1 MLFAPL
7 KVSLLQR
14 LRLERV
20 HGNRK
25 RPAGRGHLPR
35 TLLEGLYRRFVLE
48 PPPSSLRGVPQ
59 AGFLRL
65 FLRESREIASTSRAS
80 VVALTWTIPAVKKGA
95 RDTVTTG

>member
-20 HGNRK
+20 HGNGK
-25 RPAGRGHLPR
+25 RPEGRGHLPR
-35 TLLEGLYRRFVLE
+35 IFLKGLYRRFILV
-48 PPPSSLRGVPQ
+48 PPPSSLRGLHQ
-59 AGFLRL
+59 AWFLRL

-80 VVALTWTIPAVKKGA
+80 VVALTWTIPAVRKGA

>member
-20 HGNRK
+20 NGNGK
-25 RPAGRGHLPR
+25 RPEGRGHLPR
-35 TLLEGLYRRFVLE
+35 TFWEGLYRRFIWV
-48 PPPSSLRGVPQ
+48 PPPSSLRGLHQ
-59 AGFLRL
+59 AWFLRL

-80 VVALTWTIPAVKKGA
+80 VVALTWTIPAVRKGA